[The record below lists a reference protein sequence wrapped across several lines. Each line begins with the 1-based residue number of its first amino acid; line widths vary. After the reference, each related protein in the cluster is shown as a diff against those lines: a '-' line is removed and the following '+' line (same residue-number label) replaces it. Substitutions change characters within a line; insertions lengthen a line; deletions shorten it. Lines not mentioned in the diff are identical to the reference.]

1 MGFDFADFP
10 KQFVFSRTRLGGI
23 AGARRAEFAGWTAHA
38 APRVPRI
45 ALTGPDGA
53 QAGLLLGWVIHE
65 GRLLADGDP
74 LATGADF
81 ETEVFPAL
89 AGRFV
94 CLWQT
99 PGGLRFRLDA
109 AGFLPA
115 VFDAETGLV
124 ASTSTLIDRLVPR
137 AVDADVAAVFAFP
150 ARRGFLP
157 FGLTHH
163 RGVTR
168 LLPGHHLD
176 PATFAVTRVWPEAA
190 LLAAPRLDAAAAAQ
204 AAAEVAGWVRG
215 QVGAVIAGAG
225 GRGGLYLSGGR
236 DSRMILAACRDWR
249 DALACETLVNDAPLD
264 RHIATRLARRFGL
277 RHELIAITPAARAEV
292 AAWLERSGHMVYD
305 DVSELAATAPR
316 IERPYPVMDG
326 TGAEITR
333 ASNWMAADLASPRL
347 DVPVLLERLRLPA
360 APVFRSAAGA
370 WLAGL
375 PPADA
380 AQALDIAKIE
390 AIHGCWSGSTVYGHA
405 VGTPSISPFASQR
418 INAVAL
424 RLPKAYKMAAGFY
437 RDYVAALW
445 PELLE
450 EPVNAATGLD
460 RLRFPREEIR
470 RLVPKTIRRRLKPFR

>member
-10 KQFVFSRTRLGGI
+10 KQFVLSRTPLSGI
-23 AGARRAEFAGWTAHA
+23 GGARTAEFAGWTAHA
-38 APRVPRI
+38 ARAVPRI

-65 GRLLADGDP
+65 GRLLADGDR
-74 LATGADF
+74 LAGGADF
-81 ETEVFPAL
+81 EAGVFPAL

-94 CLWQT
+94 CLWQA

-115 VFDAETGLV
+115 VFDAETGLI

-137 AVDADVAAVFAFP
+137 EIDAAVEAVFAFP
-150 ARRGFLP
+150 KRRGFLP
-157 FGLTHH
+157 FGLTRH
-163 RGVTR
+163 RGVRR

-176 PATFAVTRVWPEAA
+176 PATFAATRVWPEAS
-190 LLAAPRLDAAAAAQ
+190 LLAMPRLDVAEAACT
-204 AAAEVAGWVRG
+204 AAEVGTWVRA
-215 QVGAVIAGAG
+215 QVGAVIRA
-225 GRGGLYLSGGR
+225 GRGGIYLSGGR

-249 DALACETLVNDAPLD
+249 DAITCETLVNDAPLD
-264 RHIATRLARRFGL
+264 RHIATRLARRFGF
-277 RHELIAITPAARAEV
+277 RHELIQIVPASRPEI

-305 DVSELAATAPR
+305 EVSELAATAPR
-316 IERPYPVMDG
+316 IDRGHPVMDG

-333 ASNWMAADLASPRL
+333 ASNWTEADVAAPRL
-347 DVPVLLERLRLPA
+347 DLETLLKRLRLPA
-360 APVFRSAAGA
+360 APVFRSAAEA

-390 AIHGCWSGSTVYGHA
+390 AIHSCWSGSAVYGHA
-405 VGTPSISPFASQR
+405 VETPSISPFVSQR

-424 RLPKAYKMAAGFY
+424 RLPKAYKMEAGFY

-450 EPVNAATGLD
+450 VPVNAATGLD

-470 RLVPKTIRRRLKPFR
+470 RLVPKSVRRRLKPFR